1 MNLWRDLK
9 DFILSYYYPRNQ
21 YFLVSFPKTGRT
33 WLIHMINQ
41 MKEISNHPMKHAE
54 YFIFNEHDSSEIII
68 ENGIRNNPAD
78 LFKFTG
84 RLRYRKGKVLFLVRD
99 PRDVIVSHYYQVIKR
114 AKNPFIF
121 NSMSEFIKDDIL
133 GFKRIIH
140 FYNLWFA
147 KKHIPNTFLLLK
159 YEELLEN
166 GVESLMKVNLFFN
179 LNILKSDIERI
190 YLASSADKMRKKE
203 IANQLEGFNDFG
215 KSRNQLKVRNAKIGG
230 YKSELSEQDIFYCNK
245 EMRKLNTYFGYR
257 I

>member
-1 MNLWRDLK
+1 MTKYESSSVNLPSLAICLDQ
-9 DFILSYYYPRNQ
+9 FQ
-21 YFLVSFPKTGRT
+21 YNLNKN
-33 WLIHMINQ
+33 LNIN
-41 MKEISNHPMKHAE
+41 
-54 YFIFNEHDSSEIII
+54 NENLPLE
-68 ENGIRNNPAD
+68 
-78 LFKFTG
+78 
-84 RLRYRKGKVLFLVRD
+84 
-99 PRDVIVSHYYQVIKR
+99 
-114 AKNPFIF
+114 
-121 NSMSEFIKDDIL
+121 DIL

>member
-1 MNLWRDLK
+1 MKAFRNIK

-54 YFIFNEHDSSEIII
+54 HFIFNEHDSSEIII
-68 ENGIRNNPAD
+68 ENGFRNNPND
-78 LFKFTG
+78 LFKFSE

-99 PRDVIVSHYYQVIKR
+99 PRDVVVSHYYQLTKR

-121 NSMSEFIKDDIL
+121 DSMSEFVKDDIL

-147 KKHIPNTFLLLK
+147 QKHIPNAFLLLK

-179 LNILKSDIERI
+179 LNILKSDIKKI
-190 YLASSADKMRKKE
+190 YLASSANKMRKKE
-203 IANQLEGFNDFG
+203 IENKLEGFNDFG
-215 KSRNQLKVRNAKIGG
+215 KEKNKLKVRNAKIGTF
-230 YKSELSEQDIFYCNK
+230 KNELSKEDISYCNS
-245 EMRKLNTYFGYR
+245 EMKKLNYYFNYQ